1 MELGLHSWRYLARN
15 LDQQQYSS
23 SKFDVNFGKSL
34 VCRILNL
41 ETCKE
46 RVCDLGV
53 FGFSYHIKFGWFL
66 FSWLLWCDN
75 VIHQPP

>member
-1 MELGLHSWRYLARN
+1 MELGLHSWRYLPRK
-15 LDQQQYSS
+15 LDQQQHSS
-23 SKFDVNFGKSL
+23 STFDVDFGKSL

-53 FGFSYHIKFGWFL
+53 FGFCYQNKFGWFCFL
-66 FSWLLWCDN
+66 GFCG
-75 VIHQPP
+75 VIM